1 MRFIVIRNIAEIE
14 TQAPLTAAEILA
26 YTKLEM
32 VAGRVTIYSIPIA
45 FVLWIY
51 LALPHV
57 YVIDK
62 TSFWFAL
69 QLFAPCIYTAI
80 LHEIVH
86 SLAIPPKLTHPN
98 TAFGIHLRGHLSSVF
113 FRPGGRITREA
124 FIWTSILPFIVLTL
138 IPFTLIASG
147 QSLPLW
153 LGLLASI
160 NLGLSSLDVMKSVL
174 LLQLPFGVVLRE
186 E

>member
-1 MRFIVIRNIAEIE
+1 
-14 TQAPLTAAEILA
+14 
-26 YTKLEM
+26 
-32 VAGRVTIYSIPIA
+32 
-45 FVLWIY
+45 
-51 LALPHV
+51 
-57 YVIDK
+57 
-62 TSFWFAL
+62 
-69 QLFAPCIYTAI
+69 
-80 LHEIVH
+80 
-86 SLAIPPKLTHPN
+86 
-98 TAFGIHLRGHLSSVF
+98 
-113 FRPGGRITREA
+113 
-124 FIWTSILPFIVLTL
+124 VLTL